1 MALARD
7 GSGTKPDYTAVP
19 SVVFSS
25 PQLAYVGKKEDA
37 AVEEFQDVDVYTSTS
52 TYEPTFVQSA
62 AQSIFC
68 SLLITCMPV
77 DDMMDSMQ
85 R

>member
-7 GSGTKPDYTAVP
+7 GNGTKPDYTAVP

-37 AVEEFQDVDVYTSTS
+37 AVKEFQDVDVYTSTS
-52 TYEPTFVQSA
+52 T
-62 AQSIFC
+62 
-68 SLLITCMPV
+68 
-77 DDMMDSMQ
+77 
-85 R
+85 